1 MATDRQPVSSE
12 AWPAAPEAWR
22 QEEAQAFRTSL
33 NAVIVLSDTL
43 LSDTGQPL
51 TDSQAEAIAEI
62 RRAGLRLLGLAET
75 HNDESD
81 LDFGASA
88 SDLAPEIVDPARMI
102 GRLHDTLRAR
112 IEARGATLCEPV
124 ILTDDCAAADRT
136 LLRRIVYAQTARVLA
151 ACRPGA
157 EIATEV
163 RRGRDFIE
171 IAIAARQPAS
181 PRRSPSSNAPFT
193 STVVGEAPPLRGIG
207 LSAARRLALSLNGRL
222 EHGRLSSHI
231 HGDFDPGLVLM
242 LPPASRPAAPTRP
255 KAQGRRRPLILYI
268 EDHPANV
275 LVMRR
280 VLDALGPCDLY
291 VGETGSLG
299 LAMARDLRPDVI
311 LLDLNLPDLDGLQVK
326 ARLSGN
332 PATRDIP
339 VIAVTA
345 NAGPDDLKAG
355 LRAGFLDYVT
365 KPIDIAALVAA
376 LALALGPDGIGRRR
390 AA

>member
-1 MATDRQPVSSE
+1 MTTDHQPVRPK
-12 AWPAAPEAWR
+12 AWPGAPEPWR
-22 QEEAQAFRTSL
+22 QEEAQAFRTPL
-33 NAVIVLSDTL
+33 NAVIVLADTL
-43 LSDTGQPL
+43 LSDADQPL
-51 TDSQAEAIAEI
+51 TDRQAEAVAAI
-62 RRAGLRLLGLAET
+62 RTAGLRLLGLVET
-75 HNDESD
+75 PQDESD
-81 LDFGASA
+81 PDFGTSA

-102 GRLHDTLRAR
+102 RRLHDILRAR

-124 ILTDDCAAADRT
+124 VLTDDCAAADRT

-151 ACRPGA
+151 ACRRGA

-171 IAIAARQPAS
+171 IAIAARQPTS
-181 PRRSPSSNAPFT
+181 PRRSASSSAPFT
-193 STVVGEAPPLRGIG
+193 STVPDEAPPLRGIG

-222 EHGRLSSHI
+222 EHGRLSSHV

-242 LPPASRPAAPTRP
+242 LPPATRPAAPTRP
-255 KAQGRRRPLILYI
+255 GAQGRQRPLILYI

-280 VLDALGPCDLY
+280 VLDALCPCDLY

-299 LAMARDLRPDVI
+299 LAMAGDLRPDVI
-311 LLDLNLPDLDGLQVK
+311 LLDLNLPDLDGFQVK
-326 ARLSGN
+326 SRLSGD

-355 LRAGFLDYVT
+355 LHAGFLDYVT

-376 LALALGPDGIGRRR
+376 LALALGPDRIGRRR

>member
-1 MATDRQPVSSE
+1 MATDHEPVRPE
-12 AWPAAPEAWR
+12 AWPGAPEPWR
-22 QEEAQAFRTSL
+22 QQEAQAFRTPL

-43 LSDTGQPL
+43 LADAGQPL
-51 TDSQAEAIAEI
+51 TDRQAEAVAEI
-62 RRAGLRLLGLAET
+62 RSAGFRLLGLVERR
-75 HNDESD
+75 HDESGP
-81 LDFGASA
+81 DFGTSA

-102 GRLHDTLRAR
+102 RRLHDTLRAR

-124 ILTDDCAAADRT
+124 VLTDDCAAADRT

-171 IAIAARQPAS
+171 IAIAARQPTS
-181 PRRSPSSNAPFT
+181 PRRSPSSSAPFT
-193 STVVGEAPPLRGIG
+193 STVPGEAPPLRGIG

-255 KAQGRRRPLILYI
+255 GAQGRQRPLILYV

-280 VLDALGPCDLY
+280 ILEALGAFDLY

-345 NAGPDDLKAG
+345 NATSDDLKAG

-376 LALALGPDGIGRRR
+376 LALALGSDRIGRRR